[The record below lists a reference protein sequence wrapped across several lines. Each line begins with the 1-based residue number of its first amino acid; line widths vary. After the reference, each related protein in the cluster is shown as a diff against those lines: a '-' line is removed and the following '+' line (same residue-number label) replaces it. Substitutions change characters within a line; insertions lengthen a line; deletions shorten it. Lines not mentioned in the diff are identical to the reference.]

1 MSFVRRIIVFLE
13 LIFICTP
20 KNKLIGMINLI
31 SRTISHIS
39 SFLKGLQIKGFFA
52 VVLVGFLMLTTN
64 VGYGQNDKTLGE
76 RVREQVQQ
84 DDSQRPKTIGEWNKE
99 ARETE
104 GSPGKRLQ
112 KIGEESAEAFKQFGS
127 GYVEGAQ
134 KTASDVGNSAAQTGK
149 DISKQLPR

>member
-1 MSFVRRIIVFLE
+1 M
-13 LIFICTP
+13 FICTS
-20 KNKLIGMINLI
+20 KNKIIGMTNLI
-31 SRTISHIS
+31 SRMISHIS
-39 SFLKGLQIKGFFA
+39 SLVKGLQIKSLLA
-52 VVLVGFLMLTTN
+52 VVLAGFVMLTTN
-64 VGYGQNDKTLGE
+64 VGYEHNDKALGE

-134 KTASDVGNSAAQTGK
+134 KTASDVGESAAQTGK
-149 DISKQLPR
+149 NISNQVGR

>member
-1 MSFVRRIIVFLE
+1 M
-13 LIFICTP
+13 T
-20 KNKLIGMINLI
+20 NLI

-39 SFLKGLQIKGFFA
+39 SLLKGLQTKSLLA
-52 VVLVGFLMLTTN
+52 VVLAGFVMLTTN
-64 VGYGQNDKTLGE
+64 VGYGHNDKALGE

-134 KTASDVGNSAAQTGK
+134 KTASDVGESAAQTGK
-149 DISKQLPR
+149 DISKQVRR

>member
-1 MSFVRRIIVFLE
+1 M
-13 LIFICTP
+13 T
-20 KNKLIGMINLI
+20 NLI
-31 SRTISHIS
+31 SRMISHIS
-39 SFLKGLQIKGFFA
+39 SLLKGFQIKSLLT
-52 VVLVGFLMLTTN
+52 VVLAGFLMLTTN
-64 VGYGQNDKTLGE
+64 VGYGHNDKALGE

-134 KTASDVGNSAAQTGK
+134 KTASDVGESAAQTGK
-149 DISKQLPR
+149 NISNQVGR

>member
-1 MSFVRRIIVFLE
+1 
-13 LIFICTP
+13 
-20 KNKLIGMINLI
+20 MINLI
-31 SRTISHIS
+31 SRKIGHIS
-39 SFLKGLQIKGFFA
+39 SVLKGLQVTRFLA
-52 VVLVGFLMLTTN
+52 VVLVGFLVLTTN
-64 VGYGQNDKTLGE
+64 VTYGQNDKALKE

-127 GYVEGAQ
+127 GYVEGA
-134 KTASDVGNSAAQTGK
+134 KETANDVGNSAAQTGK
-149 DISKQLPR
+149 NLSNQVGR

>member
-1 MSFVRRIIVFLE
+1 
-13 LIFICTP
+13 
-20 KNKLIGMINLI
+20 MINLI
-31 SRTISHIS
+31 SRMISHIS
-39 SFLKGLQIKGFFA
+39 CLLKGLQVKSFFA
-52 VVLVGFLMLTTN
+52 VVLVGFLMLATN
-64 VGYGQNDKTLGE
+64 VGYGDNDKALGE

-104 GSPGKRLQ
+104 GSPGERLK

-134 KTASDVGNSAAQTGK
+134 KTASDVGDSAAQTGK
-149 DISKQLPR
+149 DISNKVRR